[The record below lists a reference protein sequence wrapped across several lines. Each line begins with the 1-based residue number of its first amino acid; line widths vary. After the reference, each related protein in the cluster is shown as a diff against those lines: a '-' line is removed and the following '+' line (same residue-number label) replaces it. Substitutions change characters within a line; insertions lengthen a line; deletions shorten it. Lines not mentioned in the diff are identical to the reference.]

1 MSTKNRI
8 LELLEQHRGES
19 ISGEHLAGVLGI
31 SRNAVWKAIKE
42 LQKDGY
48 NIVAVTNKGYCLSD
62 ENDIVSIPGIKPF
75 LSEKSQPYA
84 DKIQIYK
91 SLESTNKTA
100 KEMKKNYK
108 TIDLVYIALGVV
120 LITICSW
127 ISISTTVPFTMQTFA
142 VFFVLSFLGGKRGTV
157 TIIVYVLLGAVG
169 VPVFA
174 QFTSGIG
181 ILLGNTGGYIVGFI
195 FMGLVYWLIVHFLG
209 KKLWAEILAM
219 VIGLVVCYSFGT
231 VWFMIVY
238 AQSNGAVGLAMVLGW
253 CVIPF
258 IIPDLIKL
266 GLALTL
272 ARRLSPVLKLR

>member
-8 LELLEQHRGES
+8 LELLEQQRGES

-48 NIVAVTNKGYCLSD
+48 NIVAVTNKGYCLSA
-62 ENDIVSIPGIKPF
+62 ENDIISIPGIKPF
-75 LSEKSQPYA
+75 LSERSQFYA
-84 DKIQIYK
+84 NKIQVHK

-108 TIDLVYIALGVV
+108 TIDLVYIALGAV

-127 ISISTTVPFTMQTFA
+127 ISIPTTVPFTMQTFA
-142 VFFVLSFLGGKRGTV
+142 VFFVLSILGGKRGTV
-157 TIIVYVLLGAVG
+157 AIIVYVLLGAVG

-181 ILLGNTGGYIVGFI
+181 ILFGNTGGYIVGFI

-209 KKLWAEILAM
+209 KKLWVEILAM
-219 VIGLVVCYSFGT
+219 VIGLAVCYSFGT

-238 AQSNGAVGLAMVLGW
+238 VQANGAVGLAMVLAW

-272 ARRLSPVLKLR
+272 ARRLSPVLKLQ